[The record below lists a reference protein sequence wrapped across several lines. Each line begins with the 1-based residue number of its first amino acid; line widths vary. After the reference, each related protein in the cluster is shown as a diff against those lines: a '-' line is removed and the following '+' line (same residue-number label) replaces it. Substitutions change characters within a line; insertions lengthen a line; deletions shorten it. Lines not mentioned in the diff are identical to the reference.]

1 MQTCTAPV
9 PLPTTILALLEESV
23 LALLLPFSRN
33 PPAAFYQR
41 PCISQHPLPTLES
54 ESPFQV
60 LTNLVTFQFWHGFW
74 LSRFGAQFSKTEW
87 EVRDVGRDQSR
98 TVLRS
103 FARLGY
109 HQPLL
114 FDRLCG
120 RAMGLLE
127 KFNSQESPTHA
138 TVWFNRFRF
147 KVAVHIV
154 KQAVFFDALCML
166 KQMMQQMNTNDAVS
180 VRGHGK
186 HALGLFSCWHLSSTE
201 QSNGREPTDRRCQAA
216 KASSPRPFS
225 PKRHRWFD
233 RNCQLIVCRSRGCG
247 QRSH

>member
-1 MQTCTAPV
+1 M
-9 PLPTTILALLEESV
+9 
-23 LALLLPFSRN
+23 
-33 PPAAFYQR
+33 
-41 PCISQHPLPTLES
+41 
-54 ESPFQV
+54 
-60 LTNLVTFQFWHGFW
+60 
-74 LSRFGAQFSKTEW
+74 
-87 EVRDVGRDQSR
+87 RDVGRDQSR

-154 KQAVFFDALCML
+154 KQAVFFDALL
-166 KQMMQQMNTNDAVS
+166 HAKTNDAT
-180 VRGHGK
+180 HEYK
-186 HALGLFSCWHLSSTE
+186 
-201 QSNGREPTDRRCQAA
+201 
-216 KASSPRPFS
+216 
-225 PKRHRWFD
+225 
-233 RNCQLIVCRSRGCG
+233 
-247 QRSH
+247 